1 MTFGERLMDLRKSR
15 GLSQEELGG
24 MIDVTRQT
32 VSKWERD
39 ESTPDL
45 DRLVELAGVFEI
57 SLDEL
62 VGLERSSDS
71 QKTET
76 EPEDQPGYAPWR
88 WHFEYKSRKTLFGLP
103 LIHINI
109 GRGMFRARGIVA
121 IGTAA
126 TGAIAVGPCALGLI
140 AIGPVAVGLLAAGAL
155 ALGIASAGVVAAGY
169 AAAGCVAVG
178 YYAAGTLAVGA
189 NVYGILTV

>member
-15 GLSQEELGG
+15 GLSQEELGS

-45 DRLVELAGVFEI
+45 DRLIELAGVFEI

-62 VGLERSSDS
+62 VGLDS
-71 QKTET
+71 KSEGQKTET
-76 EPEDQPGYAPWR
+76 EEVAGCAPWR
-88 WHFEYKSRKTLFGLP
+88 WHFEYKSRRTLFGLP

-109 GRGMFRARGIVA
+109 GRGMFRARGVVA

-155 ALGIASAGVVAAGY
+155 TLGIASAGVVAAGY

-178 YYAAGTLAVGA
+178 HYAAGTLAVGT
-189 NVYGILTV
+189 NVYGVLTV

>member
-15 GLSQEELGG
+15 GFSQEELGG

-32 VSKWERD
+32 ISKWERD

-45 DRLVELAGVFEI
+45 DRLVELAGVFEV

-62 VGLERSSDS
+62 VGLEHRSGG

-76 EPEDQPGYAPWR
+76 EEEPGCAPWR
-88 WHFEYKSRKTLFGLP
+88 WHFEYKSRRTLFGLP

-109 GRGMFRARGIVA
+109 GRGMFRARGVVA

-126 TGAIAVGPCALGLI
+126 TGAIAVGPCALVLI

-178 YYAAGTLAVGA
+178 HYAAGTLAVGT
-189 NVYGILTV
+189 NVYGVLTV